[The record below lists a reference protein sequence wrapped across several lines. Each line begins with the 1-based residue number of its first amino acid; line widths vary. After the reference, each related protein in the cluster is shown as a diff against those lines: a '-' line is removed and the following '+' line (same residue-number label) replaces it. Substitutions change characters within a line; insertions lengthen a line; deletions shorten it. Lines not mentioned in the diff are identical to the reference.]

1 MQLWANPS
9 LKCVRLLSPRLVA
22 LSLLLITAPM
32 SAAHAT
38 WSVVAVDPVTGE
50 VGAAGATCYPDNAT
64 IAGIVPGKGVVVA
77 QGLTSYPG
85 RDFAIRMLQEGNSAG
100 AVVDMVR
107 SSRVDD
113 SFFIVRQFRQYG
125 VASLHGGEASVAS
138 STGMFTRGARG
149 RREAAG
155 VSVQGNIL
163 ASERVLDQTL
173 EQFVNTPRSCGMAVA
188 LLNALEA
195 GAREGGDSRCSAEQ
209 SALSAFLIVA
219 RPSDSPDAPT
229 IRLIAPI
236 QDPGGRNP
244 VLMLREQL
252 RARFAAQSITPHDC
266 AF

>member
-1 MQLWANPS
+1 MQLWAPRS
-9 LKCVRLLSPRLVA
+9 LKHVRLLSPRLVA
-22 LSLLLITAPM
+22 LSLLAIAAPL
-32 SAAHAT
+32 SVAHAT
-38 WSVVAVDPVTGE
+38 WSVVAVDPTSGE
-50 VGAAGATCYPDNAT
+50 VGAAGASCYPDTAT

-85 RDFAIRMLQEGNSAG
+85 RDFARRMLQEGSPAG

-107 SSRVDD
+107 SSKADK
-113 SFFIVRQFRQYG
+113 SFFVVRQFRQYG
-125 VASLHGGEASVAS
+125 VASLHAGEASVAS

-149 RREAAG
+149 SREAAG

-163 ASERVLDQTL
+163 ASGRVLDQTL
-173 EQFVNTPRSCGMAVA
+173 EQFVNTPKSCGMAVA

-219 RPSDSPDAPT
+219 RPSDSADAPT

-252 RARFAAQSITPHDC
+252 RARFAEQSIAPRDC
-266 AF
+266 VF